1 MIKPN
6 VFPLAG
12 VSWHRVSDADIDNG
26 DVTYKG
32 VDGGN
37 NGDVCVCGEEERV
50 IMSMIEQV

>member
-12 VSWHRVSDADIDNG
+12 VSWHRVSDANIDNG
-26 DVTYKG
+26 DVTYNG

-37 NGDVCVCGEEERV
+37 NGDVCVCGEEEKDV
-50 IMSMIEQV
+50 YVND